1 MRRVRGAHLRRKSLR
16 ARLGALLLAPMRP
29 FRKHSSVVTPRAYGT
44 EWACRASCISHDGNG
59 VEHPFRVVKRQF
71 GHVKARYRGLTVGA
85 GAGIDAQAMRSASS
99 ANIPAADHIR
109 RAAHSVLRRFMMG
122 FKEALRC

>member
-1 MRRVRGAHLRRKSLR
+1 MTGATLPKPRLNLENQST
-16 ARLGALLLAPMRP
+16 AR
-29 FRKHSSVVTPRAYGT
+29 
-44 EWACRASCISHDGNG
+44 

-85 GAGIDAQAMRSASS
+85 GAGIDAQTMQGASS
-99 ANIPAADHIR
+99 ANILAADHIR